1 MLGVLGQP
9 HCLQALDVG
18 SEQSEILGFS
28 ELTVNKKLHCAVS
41 GLIASHKEKK
51 KERERDSFD
60 SAEAALCAAGHQ
72 QCLAAVS
79 SQPLQQVCSK
89 MLCCW

>member
-41 GLIASHKEKK
+41 GLTASHKEKK
-51 KERERDSFD
+51 KREREIPLTVLRLLSVQ
-60 SAEAALCAAGHQ
+60 LGI
-72 QCLAAVS
+72 S
-79 SQPLQQVCSK
+79 SVWL
-89 MLCCW
+89 L